1 MSHAVKIYKAFLSFL
16 VTEVENVQPDNGLCF
31 CNHFNFFYPE
41 LLRRKVST
49 RSLIVIFF
57 NIHCFLMLIFGEF
70 NTGSIKSPKT
80 AIIF

>member
-49 RSLIVIFF
+49 RSLIVNFF
-57 NIHCFLMLIFGEF
+57 KYTLFFDADIW
-70 NTGSIKSPKT
+70 
-80 AIIF
+80 